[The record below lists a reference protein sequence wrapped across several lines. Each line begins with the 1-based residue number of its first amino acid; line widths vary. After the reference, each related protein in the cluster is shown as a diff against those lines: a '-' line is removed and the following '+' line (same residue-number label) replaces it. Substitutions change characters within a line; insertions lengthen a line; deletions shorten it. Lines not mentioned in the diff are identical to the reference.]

1 VVIRHVALVNLKP
14 DTAPEVTETIVAELR
29 KLPSQIPTIRG
40 YDVGVGINP
49 GNASVGIV
57 ALFDD
62 ADAYNEYYNHPAHRA
77 VSRDHIV
84 PAMDS
89 GMSIQFEI

>member
-1 VVIRHVALVNLKP
+1 VIRHVALINLKP
-14 DTAPEVTETIVAELR
+14 DAAPEARGTIVEELR
-29 KLPSQIPTIRG
+29 KLPSQIPTIRE
-40 YDVGVGINP
+40 YDVGVGLNP

-57 ALFDD
+57 ASFDD
-62 ADAYNEYYNHPAHRA
+62 ADAFVEYRDHPAHRA

-89 GMSIQFEI
+89 GTSIQFEV